1 MPLLQ
6 SRFCRRCRSSQFR
19 RSHTKNLIERAVRFA
34 IVPVRC
40 QYCGHRRYSPR
51 WAVSHLGKNA
61 VGAPEKTKGPQGDV
75 TSNVRLDHPTS
86 SLSGSGIKQIASIV
100 SFLRTFRPNLGSIK
114 PSAVLTL
121 LPFTKMR
128 SRRK

>member
-40 QYCGHRRYSPR
+40 QYCGHRRYTPR
-51 WAVSHLGKNA
+51 WIVSQLGKTAVSLS
-61 VGAPEKTKGPQGDV
+61 EKIKDPQGV
-75 TSNVRLDHPTS
+75 
-86 SLSGSGIKQIASIV
+86 
-100 SFLRTFRPNLGSIK
+100 
-114 PSAVLTL
+114 
-121 LPFTKMR
+121 
-128 SRRK
+128 

>member
-6 SRFCRRCRSSQFR
+6 SRFCHRCRSSQFR

-40 QYCGHRRYSPR
+40 QYCGHRRYNSR
-51 WAVSHLGKNA
+51 WTVSQLGKTA
-61 VGAPEKTKGPQGDV
+61 EGAPAKTKGPQDGV

-86 SLSGSGIKQIASIV
+86 SLSSSGIKQIASIV
-100 SFLRTFRPNLGSIK
+100 SFLRTFRPNFGGIK
-114 PSAVLTL
+114 PSAVIAL
-121 LPFTKMR
+121 LPSIR
-128 SRRK
+128 LRLRRK